1 MSKSSIICNSC
12 GQDTDSTATFCSEC
26 GASITT
32 SESDKSTDL
41 ETPERPS
48 DKSSQS
54 ETSASQPEYPWQM
67 MMREMKPMF
76 QMMRPMFLMMMI
88 MMVIMAGI
96 FIYIIFFSDIELPFG
111 N

>member
-32 SESDKSTDL
+32 SESDKSADL
-41 ETPERPS
+41 AAPEQSS
-48 DKSSQS
+48 DKSFQS
-54 ETSASQPEYPWQM
+54 ETSASQPEHPMQM
-67 MMREMKPMF
+67 MMREMK
-76 QMMRPMFLMMMI
+76 PMFLMMMI
-88 MMVIMAGI
+88 MMVIMAGV

>member
-32 SESDKSTDL
+32 SESEKSADL
-41 ETPERPS
+41 EAPEQPS
-48 DKSSQS
+48 GKSFQS
-54 ETSASQPEYPWQM
+54 ETSASQPQYPWQM
-67 MMREMKPMF
+67 MSE
-76 QMMRPMFLMMMI
+76 MMRGMKPMFLMMMI
-88 MMVIMAGI
+88 MMVIMAGVFI
-96 FIYIIFFSDIELPFG
+96 FIIFFSDIELPFG